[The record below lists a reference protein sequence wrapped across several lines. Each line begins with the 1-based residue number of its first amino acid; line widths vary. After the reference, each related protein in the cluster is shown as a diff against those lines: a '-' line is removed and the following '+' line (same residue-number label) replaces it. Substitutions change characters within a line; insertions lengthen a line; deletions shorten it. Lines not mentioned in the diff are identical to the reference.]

1 MSERRTGSLRS
12 PFFDRSSSS
21 SKDPTLRMT
30 TPASAPAPLFDW
42 LKTRAAG
49 VLLHPVCLPG
59 DFGIGTFDQ
68 NLDRFLE
75 FLEAAGF
82 TQWQLCP
89 LGPTGYGDSPYQCFS
104 AFAGNP
110 YLINLLE
117 LTRHG
122 LLRQD
127 ALGPLVFLN
136 ADRVDYGGLYRLIW
150 PLLACAY
157 ENFRA
162 GRGTAPYGSFET
174 FQQENAAWLEPY
186 SYFRALKDHYEGR
199 PWWDWPTETRIY
211 ANARSSGLRREL
223 QQAVAT
229 HAFSQYLFFG
239 QWRRVRA
246 TAARRG
252 LQIIGD
258 IPIFV
263 AMDSADAWSA
273 PHRFEIDERTGRPLA
288 VAGVPPDY
296 FSKDGQLWGNPLYRW
311 DVHAAED
318 FAWWHARM
326 RAAFELYDVV
336 RIDHFRGFADYWRI
350 PFPAA
355 TARKG
360 QWRPGPGLAFF
371 ESIRRAFPE
380 ARIIAEDLGELSPA
394 ARQLR
399 RDTGLPGMA
408 ILQFAFGG
416 KSNNWYLPHN
426 LEANTVIYP
435 GTHDNDTSLGWYAT
449 AGEKA
454 CDHVRRYLRVNGKE
468 IGWDFIRASYA
479 SVSRLAVVTLPDLL
493 SLGTEGR
500 FNTPGRP
507 DGNWQW
513 RYRASQ
519 LDHLFGETARYLH
532 ELADLHGRLP
542 ETADIEGAVEGE
554 DDAPDAPT

>member
-1 MSERRTGSLRS
+1 VGLAR
-12 PFFDRSSSS
+12 
-21 SKDPTLRMT
+21 
-30 TPASAPAPLFDW
+30 
-42 LKTRAAG
+42 
-49 VLLHPVCLPG
+49 G
-59 DFGIGTFDQ
+59 D
-68 NLDRFLE
+68 
-75 FLEAAGF
+75 A
-82 TQWQLCP
+82 
-89 LGPTGYGDSPYQCFS
+89 
-104 AFAGNP
+104 
-110 YLINLLE
+110 
-117 LTRHG
+117 
-122 LLRQD
+122 
-127 ALGPLVFLN
+127 
-136 ADRVDYGGLYRLIW
+136 
-150 PLLACAY
+150 
-157 ENFRA
+157 
-162 GRGTAPYGSFET
+162 
-174 FQQENAAWLEPY
+174 
-186 SYFRALKDHYEGR
+186 
-199 PWWDWPTETRIY
+199 IY
-211 ANARSSGLRREL
+211 AKARSSKLRREL
-223 QQAVAT
+223 KQAVAT

-273 PHRFEIDERTGRPLA
+273 PHLFELDERTGRPLA

-311 DVHAAED
+311 DVHAADD

-350 PFPAA
+350 PFPAT

-360 QWRPGPGLAFF
+360 QWMPGPGLAFF
-371 ESIRRAFPE
+371 ESIRRAFP
-380 ARIIAEDLGELSPA
+380 APRSSRRISASFRPRRGSCGATPACREWRSCSSPLA
-394 ARQLR
+394 ARA
-399 RDTGLPGMA
+399 TT
-408 ILQFAFGG
+408 
-416 KSNNWYLPHN
+416 WYLPHN
-426 LEANTVIYP
+426 LEANSVIYP

-454 CDHVRRYLRVNGKE
+454 CDHVRRYLRVSGTE
-468 IGWDFIRASYA
+468 IGWDFIRASYS

-519 LDHLFGETARYLH
+519 LDRLFGDTIVLGSPNYTCTSCSPTLY
-532 ELADLHGRLP
+532 GRLP
-542 ETADIEGAVEGE
+542 VASRIAGYAGGQS
-554 DDAPDAPT
+554 ARMGRPK

>member
-1 MSERRTGSLRS
+1 MAPRE
-12 PFFDRSSSS
+12 P
-21 SKDPTLRMT
+21 
-30 TPASAPAPLFDW
+30 APAPLLNW
-42 LKTRAAG
+42 LNTRAAG

-59 DFGIGTFDQ
+59 DLGIGTFDQ

-75 FLEAAGF
+75 FLETAGY
-82 TQWQLCP
+82 TYWQLCP

-110 YLINLLE
+110 YLINLVE

-122 LLRQD
+122 LLRQE

-136 ADRVDYGGLYRLIW
+136 ANRGDYGGLYRLIW
-150 PLLACAY
+150 PVLARAY
-157 ENFRA
+157 ENFRS
-162 GRGTAPYGSFET
+162 GRGTAIYGSFET
-174 FQQENAAWLEPY
+174 FQQANAAWLEPY
-186 SYFRALKDHYEGR
+186 AYFRALKDYYKGR
-199 PWWDWPTETRIY
+199 PWWDWPEETRIY
-211 ANARSSGLRREL
+211 AKARSSGLRSEL

-252 LQIIGD
+252 LQIVGD

-273 PHRFEIDERTGRPLA
+273 PHLFELDEQTGRPLA

-296 FSKDGQLWGNPLYRW
+296 FCKDGQLWGNPLYRW
-311 DVHAAED
+311 DVHAAD
-318 FAWWHARM
+318 GFAWWHARM

-350 PFPAA
+350 PYPAA

-360 QWRPGPGLAFF
+360 QWLPGPGLAFF
-371 ESIRRAFPE
+371 ESIHRAFPD
-380 ARIIAEDLGELSPA
+380 AKIIAEDLGELSPA
-394 ARQLR
+394 PRKLR

-416 KSNNWYLPHN
+416 KSNNLYLPHN
-426 LEANTVIYP
+426 LEANSVIYP

-454 CDHVRRYLRVNGKE
+454 CDHVRRYLRVNGAE
-468 IGWDFIRASYA
+468 IGWDFIRASYS
-479 SVSRLAVVTLPDLL
+479 SVNRLAVVTLPDLF

-513 RYRASQ
+513 RYQASQ
-519 LDHLFGETARYLH
+519 LDRLFGDTTHYLH
-532 ELADLHGRLP
+532 ELASLYGRLP
-542 ETADIEGAVEGE
+542 VVPDEEENAEAPLKAAAETE
-554 DDAPDAPT
+554 